1 MGAFNS
7 VFTISQLLGYQIG
20 DLLGTIGISNPL
32 DEVASL
38 SERLTSLENL
48 ELERLYS

>member
-7 VFTISQLLGYQIG
+7 VFTVSQLLGG
-20 DLLGTIGISNPL
+20 SNSQ

>member
-7 VFTISQLLGYQIG
+7 VFTVSQLLGSNALIP
-20 DLLGTIGISNPL
+20 IPNPL
-32 DEVASL
+32 DEVAGL

>member
-7 VFTISQLLGYQIG
+7 VFTVSQLLGGNIQ
-20 DLLGTIGISNPL
+20 DLLGGSNSQ

>member
-7 VFTISQLLGYQIG
+7 VFTVSQLLGYNLGQ
-20 DLLGTIGISNPL
+20 LLGIDSQ